1 MRLYNQPL
9 GFNLSVTRGF
19 TLKFLSFEAGG
30 FQRLGW
36 LLDDGETV
44 LSVDREDKGMP
55 QSLMD
60 VIRRGPYAR
69 HQIKTA
75 EDKLERFELGSIEL
89 TPPIIPWATFCM
101 TANASNAADA
111 ERLLSDEFPNV
122 SIRTP
127 RNHVAHGEV
136 IDIPLRS
143 KTLECEG
150 KLAVILGR
158 GGRYIT
164 VEHAPRHVFGYAIYN
179 DSSVKG
185 YDDHSS
191 QFGLA
196 KMFDLSAA
204 FGPAIVTED
213 EVGDP
218 YEQTIETRINGET
231 VASLPLS
238 NMRHRIAETIA
249 YISSAVTMFPGDLI
263 VMAIPT
269 DNCAKPERFMQI
281 DDRMDISIS
290 GVGTLSN
297 VIKAEPTHP
306 RTVGCC

>member
-1 MRLYNQPL
+1 M
-9 GFNLSVTRGF
+9 
-19 TLKFLSFEAGG
+19 
-30 FQRLGW
+30 
-36 LLDDGETV
+36 

-60 VIRRGPYAR
+60 LIRRGPYAR
-69 HQIKTA
+69 HQVKSAQDT
-75 EDKLERFELGSIEL
+75 LERFDLEEIQWA
-89 TPPIIPWATFCM
+89 PPIIPWATFCT
-101 TANASNAADA
+101 TANSSDPA
-111 ERLLSDEFPNV
+111 EAQRLRDDEYPTV

-127 RNHVAHGEV
+127 RNHVAHKDV

-164 VEHAPRHVFGYAIYN
+164 EEHAPRHVFGYAIYN

-185 YDDHSS
+185 YGDHSS
-191 QFGLA
+191 QFGLS

-204 FGPAIVTED
+204 FGPMVVTED

-218 YEQTIETRINGET
+218 YQQTIETRINDE
-231 VASLPLS
+231 VVQSIPLS
-238 NMRHRIAETIA
+238 NMQHTIAETIA
-249 YISSAVTMFPGDLI
+249 YISSAVTMFPGDMV

-269 DNCAKPERFMQI
+269 DDRTKPERFMQI
-281 DDRMDISIS
+281 DDQMEVSIS

-297 VIKAEPTHP
+297 LIKAEPTHP

>member
-1 MRLYNQPL
+1 M
-9 GFNLSVTRGF
+9 
-19 TLKFLSFEAGG
+19 SFESGG
-30 FQRLGW
+30 YPRLGW
-36 LLDDGETV
+36 LLDDGNTV
-44 LSVDREDKGMP
+44 LSVDREEKGMP

-69 HQIKTA
+69 HQIKSA
-75 EDKLERFELGSIEL
+75 EDKLERFELDQIEL

-101 TANASNAADA
+101 TTNSSNAAQA
-111 ERLLSDEFPNV
+111 ERLLNDEFPNI

-127 RNHVAHGEV
+127 RNHVAHGDV

-204 FGPAIVTED
+204 FGPAVVTED

-218 YEQTIETRINGET
+218 YEQTIETKINGET
-231 VASLPLS
+231 VQTLPLAS
-238 NMRHRIAETIA
+238 MRHRIAETIA
-249 YISSAVTMFPGDLI
+249 YISSAVTMFPGDLVI
-263 VMAIPT
+263 MGIPT
-269 DNCAKPERFMQI
+269 EDCSKPERFMQI
-281 DDRMDISIS
+281 DDQMEISIS

-297 VIKAEPTHP
+297 IIKAEPTHP

>member
-1 MRLYNQPL
+1 
-9 GFNLSVTRGF
+9 
-19 TLKFLSFEAGG
+19 
-30 FQRLGW
+30 
-36 LLDDGETV
+36 
-44 LSVDREDKGMP
+44 MP
-55 QSLMD
+55 QSVMD

-69 HQIKTA
+69 HQVKSA
-75 EDKLERFELGSIEL
+75 EDKLERFDIEDVQL
-89 TPPIIPWATFCM
+89 LPPIIPWATFCI
-101 TANASNAADA
+101 TANSSEETQAK
-111 ERLLSDEFPNV
+111 RLREDEFPTV

-150 KLAVILGR
+150 KLAVVLGR

-164 VEHAPRHVFGYAIYN
+164 EEHAPRHVFGYALFN

-185 YDDHSS
+185 YDNHSS

-213 EVGDP
+213 ELGDP
-218 YEQTIETRINGET
+218 YQKSIETRINGSVT
-231 VASLPLS
+231 QTTPLA
-238 NMRHRIAETIA
+238 NMRHNIAQTIA
-249 YISSAVTMFPGDLI
+249 YISSAVTMFPGDMI
-263 VMAIPT
+263 IMGIPT
-269 DNCAKPERFMQI
+269 EDCTKEERFMQI
-281 DDRMDISIS
+281 DDQMDVTIEGI
-290 GVGTLSN
+290 GTLSN

>member
-1 MRLYNQPL
+1 MRHAL
-9 GFNLSVTRGF
+9 GTN
-19 TLKFLSFEAGG
+19 LKFLSFESGG

-36 LLDDGETV
+36 LLDDGKTV
-44 LSVDREDKGMP
+44 LSVDRENKGMP
-55 QSLMD
+55 QTLMD

-69 HQIKTA
+69 HQIKSAQDT
-75 EDKLERFELGSIEL
+75 LERFDIDAIDLI
-89 TPPIIPWATFCM
+89 PPIIPWATFCT
-101 TANASNAADA
+101 TANSSDPAQAR
-111 ERLLSDEFPNV
+111 RLQEDEFPTV

-127 RNHVAHGEV
+127 RNHVAHGDV

-164 VEHAPRHVFGYAIYN
+164 EEHAPRHVFGYTMFN

-185 YDDHSS
+185 YEDHSA

-218 YEQTIETRINGET
+218 YQQTIETHINGDLVLST
-231 VASLPLS
+231 PLS
-238 NMRHRIAETIA
+238 NMRHTIAQNIA
-249 YISSAVTMFPGDLI
+249 YISSAVTLFPGDMI
-263 VMAIPT
+263 VMGIPT
-269 DNCAKPERFMQI
+269 KDCKKPERFMQI
-281 DDRMDISIS
+281 DDQMDVNIS
-290 GVGTLSN
+290 GIGTLTN

>member
-1 MRLYNQPL
+1 M
-9 GFNLSVTRGF
+9 
-19 TLKFLSFEAGG
+19 SFESGG

-36 LLDDGETV
+36 LLDDGSTV
-44 LSVDREDKGMP
+44 LSVDRENKGMP
-55 QSLMD
+55 QTLMD

-69 HQIKTA
+69 HQITSA
-75 EDKLERFELGSIEL
+75 EDTLERFELNGIQL
-89 TPPIIPWATFCM
+89 IPPIIPFATFCM
-101 TANASNAADA
+101 TGNSSDAAEA
-111 ERLLSDEFPNV
+111 ERLCNDEFPTV

-143 KTLECEG
+143 KTLESEG

-164 VEHAPRHVFGYAIYN
+164 EEHAPRHVFGYSIFN

-185 YDDHSS
+185 YDSHSS

-204 FGPAIVTED
+204 FGPAVVTED

-218 YEQTIETRINGET
+218 YQQTIETRINNELT
-231 VASLPLS
+231 QSISLS
-238 NMRHRIAETIA
+238 NMRHTIAETIA
-249 YISSAVTMFPGDLI
+249 YISSAVTMFPGDMV
-263 VMAIPT
+263 VMAIPA
-269 DNCAKPERFMQI
+269 DNCLKPERFMQI
-281 DDRMDISIS
+281 DDQMDVSIS

-297 VIKAEPTHP
+297 LIKAEPTHP

>member
-1 MRLYNQPL
+1 
-9 GFNLSVTRGF
+9 
-19 TLKFLSFEAGG
+19 
-30 FQRLGW
+30 
-36 LLDDGETV
+36 
-44 LSVDREDKGMP
+44 MP
-55 QSLMD
+55 QGLMD

-69 HQIKTA
+69 HQIKSA
-75 EDKLERFELGSIEL
+75 EDTLERFDVEDIKLI
-89 TPPIIPWATFCM
+89 PPIIPWATFCV
-101 TANASNAADA
+101 TANSSDEA
-111 ERLLSDEFPNV
+111 EAKRLREDEFPTV

-127 RNHVAHGEV
+127 RNHVAHGDV

-164 VEHAPRHVFGYAIYN
+164 VEHAPRHVFGYSIYN
-179 DSSVKG
+179 DSTVKG
-185 YDDHSS
+185 YKDHSS
-191 QFGLA
+191 ELGLA

-218 YEQTIETRINGET
+218 YQQSIEALINGE
-231 VASLPLS
+231 VVQSVSLL
-238 NMRHRIAETIA
+238 NMRHKIAETIA
-249 YISSAVTMFPGDLI
+249 YISSAVTMFPGDMV
-263 VMAIPT
+263 VMGIPT
-269 DNCAKPERFMQI
+269 DDCAKPERFMQI
-281 DDRMDISIS
+281 DDQMDVSIS
-290 GVGTLSN
+290 GIGTLSN

>member
-1 MRLYNQPL
+1 MLKAQ
-9 GFNLSVTRGF
+9 GA
-19 TLKFLSFEAGG
+19 TLKFLSFESGG
-30 FQRLGW
+30 YQRLGW
-36 LLDDGETV
+36 LQGDGTTV
-44 LSVDREDKGMP
+44 LSVDRENKGMP
-55 QSLMD
+55 QTLMD

-69 HQIKTA
+69 HQITSA
-75 EDKLERFELGSIEL
+75 EDTLERFDINDIQLI
-89 TPPIIPWATFCM
+89 PPIIPWATFCM
-101 TANASNAADA
+101 TANASDAAQA
-111 ERLLSDEFPNV
+111 RRLREDEFPTL

-127 RNHVAHGEV
+127 RNHVAHNEV

-185 YDDHSS
+185 YEDQSS

-204 FGPAIVTED
+204 FGPAAVTED

-218 YEQTIETRINGET
+218 YEQTIETRINGEIT
-231 VASLPLS
+231 TSTPLA

-249 YISSAVTMFPGDLI
+249 YVSSAVTMFPGDLI

-269 DNCAKPERFMQI
+269 EDCVKPERFMQI
-281 DDRMDISIS
+281 DDQMDVSIS

>member
-1 MRLYNQPL
+1 MEE
-9 GFNLSVTRGF
+9 TE
-19 TLKFLSFEAGG
+19 LKFLSFESGG
-30 FQRLGW
+30 FPRLGW
-36 LLDDGETV
+36 LRDDGSTV
-44 LSVDREDKGMP
+44 LSVDRENKGMP

-69 HQIKTA
+69 HQITSA
-75 EDKLERFELGSIEL
+75 EDSLERFDIADIEL
-89 TPPIIPWATFCM
+89 TPPIIPFATFCM
-101 TANASNAADA
+101 TANSSDPAEA
-111 ERLLSDEFPNV
+111 ERLKNDEFPTI

-143 KTLECEG
+143 KTLESEG

-164 VEHAPRHVFGYAIYN
+164 VEHAPRHVFGYSIFN

-185 YDDHSS
+185 YDNHSS

-196 KMFDLSAA
+196 KMFDLSAS
-204 FGPAIVTED
+204 FGPAVVTED

-218 YEQTIETRINGET
+218 YEQTIETRINGELSQ
-231 VASLPLS
+231 SLSLA

-249 YISSAVTMFPGDLI
+249 YISSAVTMFPGDMV

-269 DNCAKPERFMQI
+269 DDCNKPERFMQI
-281 DDRMDISIS
+281 DDQMEISIS